1 MSEVLVVAEHVDS
14 HVSKPALELLTLARR
29 LGEPVAVVFGDT
41 DRHHRQSA
49 GGVRGYPRA
58 VGRPTR
64 PWTTISSRPRPK
76 RWRRSPQTMQ
86 PAAILIT
93 STPEGKEI
101 AGRLAVKLGS
111 GLITDATDIA
121 ADGSTT
127 QSVFAGNWTVTAAVT
142 HGAPVITVKPNAV
155 TPEAAPTEPAT
166 EQIEVTISDAAKT
179 ARIVGREPKRSSGRP
194 ELTEAAVV
202 VSGGRGTG
210 GDFAAVEELADVLGG
225 AVGASRAAVDA
236 GWYPYA
242 YQIGQTGKT
251 VSPQLY
257 IAVGISGAIQHRAG
271 MQTSKAIVAVNKD
284 PEAPIFALADL
295 GIVGDLHRVLPAVI
309 EEIKERKGITS

>member
-1 MSEVLVVAEHVDS
+1 MSDVLIVAEHADS

-29 LGEPVAVVFGDT
+29 LGEPVAVVFGDFDDTVAKALGEYGAARVLWVT
-41 DRHHRQSA
+41 DPA
-49 GGVRGYPRA
+49 INDYLVA
-58 VGRPTR
+58 
-64 PWTTISSRPRPK
+64 PK
-76 RWRRSPQTMQ
+76 AEALAQIADSMD

-121 ADGSTT
+121 ADGTTT
-127 QSVFAGNWTVTAAVT
+127 QSVFAGNWTVTASVT
-142 HGAPVITVKPNAV
+142 QGAPVITVKPNAI
-155 TPEAAPTEPAT
+155 TPEMAPSDPAT
-166 EQIEVTISDAAKT
+166 EQIEVTISEAAKK
-179 ARIVGREPKRSSGRP
+179 ARIVNKEPKKSSGRP

-257 IAVGISGAIQHRAG
+257 IAAGISGAIQHRAG

-284 PEAPIFALADL
+284 SEAPIFALADL
-295 GIVGDLHRVLPAVI
+295 GIVGDLHKVLPAVI
-309 EEIKERKGITS
+309 EEIKKRKG

>member
-1 MSEVLVVAEHVDS
+1 MSEVLIVAEHVDS

-41 DRHHRQSA
+41 SEAIAKELGEYGAARVLTVTDPAMDDYLVAPQA
-49 GGVRGYPRA
+49 EA
-58 VGRPTR
+58 LAQ
-64 PWTTISSRPRPK
+64 IA
-76 RWRRSPQTMQ
+76 QTMQ
-86 PAAILIT
+86 PVAILIT

-155 TPEAAPTEPAT
+155 TPEAAPTEAVT
-166 EQIEVTISDAAKT
+166 EQIEVAISDAAKT
-179 ARIVGREPKRSSGRP
+179 ARIVSREPKGSSGRP

-210 GDFAAVEELADVLGG
+210 GDFGAVEELADVLGG

-295 GIVGDLHRVLPAVI
+295 GIVGDLHKVLPAVI
-309 EEIKERKGITS
+309 EAIKERKG

>member
-1 MSEVLVVAEHVDS
+1 MSEVLIVVEHADS
-14 HVSKPALELLTLARR
+14 HVAKPALELLTLARR
-29 LGEPVAVVFGDT
+29 LGEPVAVVFGETDDT
-41 DRHHRQSA
+41 IAKSLGEYGA
-49 GGVRGYPRA
+49 
-58 VGRPTR
+58 TR
-64 PWTTISSRPRPK
+64 VLSVTDPAITDYLVAPK
-76 RWRRSPQTMQ
+76 AEALAQIADSMH

-111 GLITDATDIA
+111 GLITDATDV
-121 ADGSTT
+121 ADDGTTT
-127 QSVFAGNWTVTAAVT
+127 QSVFAGNWTISAAVT
-142 HGAPVITVKPNAV
+142 HGVPIVTVKPNAV
-155 TPEAAPTEPAT
+155 TPEPAPTEPT
-166 EQIEVTISDAAKT
+166 SEQIEVSISDVAKT
-179 ARIVGREPKRSSGRP
+179 ARITNSEPKQASGRP

-210 GDFAAVEELADVLGG
+210 GDFTAIEELADALGG

-257 IAVGISGAIQHRAG
+257 IAAGISGAIQHRAG

-295 GIVGDLHRVLPAVI
+295 GIVGDLHKVLPTLI
-309 EEIKERKGITS
+309 EEIKKRKG

>member
-1 MSEVLVVAEHVDS
+1 MSEVLIVVEHADS
-14 HVSKPALELLTLARR
+14 HVAKPALELLTLARR
-29 LGEPVAVVFGDT
+29 LGEPVAVVFGET
-41 DRHHRQSA
+41 DDNVTKALGEYGATRLLS
-49 GGVRGYPRA
+49 VTDPA
-58 VGRPTR
+58 VTNYLVA
-64 PWTTISSRPRPK
+64 PK
-76 RWRRSPQTMQ
+76 AEALAQIAESMH

-121 ADGSTT
+121 DEGTTT
-127 QSVFAGNWTVTAAVT
+127 QSVFAGNWTVKAAVT
-142 HGAPVITVKPNAV
+142 HGVPIVTVKPNAV
-155 TPEAAPTEPAT
+155 TPEPAPTEPAA
-166 EQIEVTISDAAKT
+166 EQVAVTISDVAKT
-179 ARIVGREPKRSSGRP
+179 ARIVNSEPKKASGRP

-210 GDFAAVEELADVLGG
+210 GDFTTIEELADALGG

-257 IAVGISGAIQHRAG
+257 IAAGISGAIQHRAG

-295 GIVGDLHRVLPAVI
+295 GIVGDLHKVLPTLI
-309 EEIKERKGITS
+309 EEIKKRKG

>member
-1 MSEVLVVAEHVDS
+1 MSEVLVIAEHVDS

-41 DRHHRQSA
+41 DDTIA
-49 GGVRGYPRA
+49 KALGEYGA
-58 VGRPTR
+58 TR
-64 PWTTISSRPRPK
+64 VLSVNDPAINDYLVAPK
-76 RWRRSPQTMQ
+76 AEALAQIAATMQ

-93 STPEGKEI
+93 SSPEGKEI

-121 ADGSTT
+121 AEGSTT

-142 HGAPVITVKPNAV
+142 RGAPVITVKPNAV

-179 ARIVGREPKRSSGRP
+179 ARVVSREPKRSSGRP
-194 ELTEAAVV
+194 ELTEATVV

-295 GIVGDLHRVLPAVI
+295 GIVGDLHKVLPAVI
-309 EEIKERKGITS
+309 EAIKERKG